1 MAGLLNIDKTTFYR
15 KIKDQDIKPINEG
28 NENCEF
34 CKRTREKGL
43 DNNED
48 EDDGSVIT
56 NHIKEILKNACN
68 GHKVNEMAQVLEV
81 NEITLRKYILRS
93 NIKFTNNDPL
103 KCYFCVP
110 VDSQNRKAT
119 WRNMQPIIDLIKK
132 LAFREKKTDVAILSR
147 IAVSMLYHS
156 NRKASQIFQQLGEDA
171 DSSNLKFTLPMKQ
184 AIQLKTKIK
193 LTVKQYKM
201 MRNCLSDYLSLPGYA
216 NLSKESRKL
225 MPILEDPYDFMMN
238 GEIV

>member
-1 MAGLLNIDKTTFYR
+1 MARI
-15 KIKDQDIKPINEG
+15 
-28 NENCEF
+28 
-34 CKRTREKGL
+34 
-43 DNNED
+43 
-48 EDDGSVIT
+48 
-56 NHIKEILKNACN
+56 
-68 GHKVNEMAQVLEV
+68 LEV
-81 NEITLRKYILRS
+81 NPITLRSYIIKYNL
-93 NIKFTNNDPL
+93 KFTNKDPT
-103 KCYFCVP
+103 KCYFCTP
-110 VDSQNRKAT
+110 VDPNNRQAT
-119 WRNMQPIIDLIKK
+119 WRSRQPIIDLIKK

-156 NRKASQIFQQLGEDA
+156 NRKASQIFQQLGENA

-238 GEIV
+238 GDIV